1 MDTVLVTIDQLKQQQ
16 GSDHGARA
24 LHAQVDEIAIK
35 LTREQRPYLEV
46 QLRDRTASFQLRIWS
61 DHPLYGFCSGLR
73 AGNFVELYGD
83 FFVSPNFG
91 LEVKNWKMRLLTA
104 EEKSD
109 LLAGPP
115 EIRERQ
121 SADYGAIERFVESLH
136 DPRLRELSLLFLREY
151 GERLRRAAGARH
163 YHHARRGG
171 LVEHTSQMMR
181 AADAIAAVYPTLNR
195 DLLLAGV
202 LFHDAGKL
210 WENCFP
216 KESFIMPQ
224 DFRAELI
231 GHVSMGV
238 ELVNRLWQKLKEL
251 DVFTSW
257 NQLIPDSD
265 LVRLHLIHMV
275 AAHHGERQFGSP
287 VEPKTPEALALHLI
301 DNLDAKLEMMSVAYE
316 LGKRLGPDV
325 IERVRPLPANLVT
338 PLAPL
343 SDESLP
349 SGKS

>member
-1 MDTVLVTIDQLKQQQ
+1 MATLLATIEQLKRQQ
-16 GSDHGARA
+16 GLDLSARS
-24 LHAQVDEIAIK
+24 LHAQVDEIATK
-35 LTREQRPYLEV
+35 LTRDQKPYLEL
-46 QLRDRTASFQLRIWS
+46 QLRDRTASFLLRIWS

-73 AGNFVELYGD
+73 AGNFVELQGD
-83 FFVSPNFG
+83 YFVSQNFG
-91 LEVKNWKMRLLTA
+91 LDVKNWKMRLLNA
-104 EEKSD
+104 EERND

-121 SADYGAIERFVESLH
+121 SADYETIERFIASLR

-151 GERLRRAAGARH
+151 GERLRRAAGARN

-181 AADAIAAVYPTLNR
+181 SADAIATVYASLNR
-195 DLLLAGV
+195 DLLLAGA

-216 KESFIMPQ
+216 KESFLMPH

-238 ELVNRLWQKLKEL
+238 ELVNRLWQKLKEM

-257 NQLIPDSD
+257 NQLVPDSD
-265 LVRLHLIHMV
+265 LVRLHLIHLV
-275 AAHHGERQFGSP
+275 AAHHGEKQFGSP
-287 VEPKTPEALALHLI
+287 VEPKTPEAIALHLI

-338 PLAPL
+338 PLPPL
-343 SDESLP
+343 SDESSP
-349 SGKS
+349 QVQK

>member
-1 MDTVLVTIDQLKQQQ
+1 MATLLATIEQLKQQQ
-16 GSDHGARA
+16 GLDLGART
-24 LHAQVDEIAIK
+24 LHAQVDEIATK
-35 LTREQRPYLEV
+35 LTRDQKPYLEV
-46 QLRDRTASFQLRIWS
+46 QLRDRTASFLLRIWS

-73 AGNFVELYGD
+73 AGNFVELQGD
-83 FFVSPNFG
+83 FLLSPNFG
-91 LEVKNWKMRLLTA
+91 LDVKNWKMRLLTA
-104 EEKSD
+104 EERND

-121 SADYGAIERFVESLH
+121 SADYGSIERFVESLR
-136 DPRLRELSLLFLREY
+136 DPRLRELSLLYLREY
-151 GERLRRAAGARH
+151 GERLRRAAGARN

-181 AADAIAAVYPTLNR
+181 AADAIAAVYPALNR

-216 KESFIMPQ
+216 KESFLMPH

-238 ELVNRLWQKLKEL
+238 ELINRLWQRLKEL
-251 DVFTSW
+251 DAFTSW

-265 LVRLHLIHMV
+265 LVRLHLIHVV
-275 AAHHGERQFGSP
+275 AAHHGEKQFGSP
-287 VEPKTPEALALHLI
+287 VDPKTPEALALHLI

-316 LGKRLGPDV
+316 LGRRLGPDV
-325 IERVRPLPANLVT
+325 IERVRPLPGNLVT
-338 PLAPL
+338 PLAHL

-349 SGKS
+349 QGQK

>member
-1 MDTVLVTIDQLKQQQ
+1 MDTVLITIDQLKQQQ
-16 GSDHGARA
+16 GSDHGTRS
-24 LHAQVDEIAIK
+24 LHAQVDEIATK

-46 QLRDRTASFQLRIWS
+46 QLRDRTASFQLRIWN

-73 AGNFVELYGD
+73 AGNFVELQGD

-121 SADYGAIERFVESLH
+121 SADYGAIERFVESFC
-136 DPRLRELSLLFLREY
+136 DPRLRELSLLFLRDY
-151 GERLRRAAGARH
+151 GERLRRAAGARN

-181 AADAIAAVYPTLNR
+181 AAEAIAAVYPTLNR
-195 DLLLAGV
+195 DLLLTGV

-216 KESFIMPQ
+216 KESFIMPH

-301 DNLDAKLEMMSVAYE
+301 DNLDAKLEMMSAAYE

-349 SGKS
+349 SRGG

>member
-1 MDTVLVTIDQLKQQQ
+1 MATLLATIEQLKQQQ
-16 GSDHGARA
+16 GLDLSARS
-24 LHAQVDEIAIK
+24 LHAQVDEIATK
-35 LTREQRPYLEV
+35 LTRDQKPYLEV
-46 QLRDRTASFQLRIWS
+46 QLRDRTASFLLRIWS

-73 AGNFVELYGD
+73 AGNFVELQGD
-83 FFVSPNFG
+83 YFVSPNYG
-91 LEVKNWKMRLLTA
+91 LDVKNWKMRLLSA
-104 EEKSD
+104 DERND

-121 SADYGAIERFVESLH
+121 SADYGTIERFIASLR

-151 GERLRRAAGARH
+151 GERLRRAAGARN

-181 AADAIAAVYPTLNR
+181 SADAIATVYASLNR

-216 KESFIMPQ
+216 KESFLMPH

-238 ELVNRLWQKLKEL
+238 ELVNRLWQKLKEM
-251 DVFTSW
+251 DVFASW
-257 NQLIPDSD
+257 NQLVPDSD
-265 LVRLHLIHMV
+265 LVRLHLIHLV
-275 AAHHGERQFGSP
+275 AAHHGEKQFGSP
-287 VEPKTPEALALHLI
+287 VEPKTPEAIALHLI
-301 DNLDAKLEMMSVAYE
+301 DNLDAKLEMMSLGYE

-338 PLAPL
+338 PLPPL

-349 SGKS
+349 QGQK

>member
-1 MDTVLVTIDQLKQQQ
+1 MATLLATIEQLKRQQ
-16 GSDHGARA
+16 GLDLSARS
-24 LHAQVDEIAIK
+24 LHAQVDEIATK
-35 LTREQRPYLEV
+35 LTRDQKPYLEL
-46 QLRDRTASFQLRIWS
+46 QLRDRTASFLLRIWS

-73 AGNFVELYGD
+73 AGNFVELQGD
-83 FFVSPNFG
+83 YFVSPNFG
-91 LEVKNWKMRLLTA
+91 LDVKNWKMRLLTA
-104 EEKSD
+104 EERND

-121 SADYGAIERFVESLH
+121 SADYETIERFIASLR

-151 GERLRRAAGARH
+151 GERLRRAAGARN

-181 AADAIAAVYPTLNR
+181 SADAIATVYASLNR
-195 DLLLAGV
+195 DLLLAGA

-216 KESFIMPQ
+216 KESFLMPH

-238 ELVNRLWQKLKEL
+238 ELVNRLWQKLKEM

-257 NQLIPDSD
+257 NQLVPDSD
-265 LVRLHLIHMV
+265 LVRLHLIHLV
-275 AAHHGERQFGSP
+275 AAHHGEKQFGSP
-287 VEPKTPEALALHLI
+287 VEPKTPEAIALHLI

-316 LGKRLGPDV
+316 LGKRLGPEV

-338 PLAPL
+338 PLPPL
-343 SDESLP
+343 SDESSP
-349 SGKS
+349 QVQK

>member
-1 MDTVLVTIDQLKQQQ
+1 MATLLATIEQLKRQQ
-16 GSDHGARA
+16 GLDLSARS
-24 LHAQVDEIAIK
+24 LHAQVDEIATK
-35 LTREQRPYLEV
+35 LTRDQKPYLEV
-46 QLRDRTASFQLRIWS
+46 QLRDRTASFLLRIWS

-73 AGNFVELYGD
+73 AGNFVELQGD
-83 FFVSPNFG
+83 YFVSPNYG
-91 LEVKNWKMRLLTA
+91 LDVKNWKMRLLTA
-104 EEKSD
+104 EERND

-121 SADYGAIERFVESLH
+121 SADYGTIERFIASLR

-151 GERLRRAAGARH
+151 GERLRRAAGARN

-181 AADAIAAVYPTLNR
+181 SADAIATVYPSLNR
-195 DLLLAGV
+195 DLLLAGA

-216 KESFIMPQ
+216 KESFLMPH

-238 ELVNRLWQKLKEL
+238 ELVNRLWQKLKEM

-257 NQLIPDSD
+257 NQLVPDSD
-265 LVRLHLIHMV
+265 LVRLHLIHLV
-275 AAHHGERQFGSP
+275 AAHHGEKQFGSP
-287 VEPKTPEALALHLI
+287 VEPKTPEAIALHLI

-338 PLAPL
+338 PLPPF
-343 SDESLP
+343 SDELSP
-349 SGKS
+349 QVQK

>member
-1 MDTVLVTIDQLKQQQ
+1 MATLLATIEQLKRQQ
-16 GSDHGARA
+16 GLDFSARS
-24 LHAQVDEIAIK
+24 LHAQVDEIATK
-35 LTREQRPYLEV
+35 LTRDQKPYLEL
-46 QLRDRTASFQLRIWS
+46 QLRDRTASFLLRIWS

-73 AGNFVELYGD
+73 AGNFVELQGD
-83 FFVSPNFG
+83 YFVSPNFG
-91 LEVKNWKMRLLTA
+91 LDVKNWKMRLLTA
-104 EEKSD
+104 EERND

-121 SADYGAIERFVESLH
+121 SADYETIERFIASLR

-151 GERLRRAAGARH
+151 GERLRRAAGARN

-181 AADAIAAVYPTLNR
+181 SADAIATVYASLNR
-195 DLLLAGV
+195 DLLLAGA

-216 KESFIMPQ
+216 KESFLMPH

-238 ELVNRLWQKLKEL
+238 ELVNRLWQKLKEM

-257 NQLIPDSD
+257 NQLVPDSD
-265 LVRLHLIHMV
+265 LVRLHLIHLV
-275 AAHHGERQFGSP
+275 AAHHGEKQFGSP
-287 VEPKTPEALALHLI
+287 VEPKTPEAIALHLI

-325 IERVRPLPANLVT
+325 IERVRPLPGNLVT
-338 PLAPL
+338 PLPPL
-343 SDESLP
+343 SDESSP
-349 SGKS
+349 QVQK